1 MESVRGVR
9 RAEVS
14 SHLKRSKVRGQRQPH
29 PPAPPC
35 LLGEEDGGCPVLRGD
50 DELSAPVEGNV
61 SSAEQRKTVRTQ
73 TKCRSHRNQSRGDN
87 WLLINHPADPPPL
100 RSARIHGRA
109 RRIPHSQAVL
119 KWDDMGFFTSK
130 KTGGTLAFA
139 LGETPSCVDPGLGAS
154 GGKMQR
160 VLSRF
165 AATTRFLSVCV
176 MVIETCVVTDSSR
189 TPR

>member
-1 MESVRGVR
+1 MRCS
-9 RAEVS
+9 EVPS
-14 SHLKRSKVRGQRQPH
+14 DIKRNKVRGQRQPH

-50 DELSAPVEGNV
+50 DELSARRWKVT
-61 SSAEQRKTVRTQ
+61 SAVRSRERLFTLTNQ
-73 TKCRSHRNQSRGDN
+73 VLIYSESGSHGDN
-87 WLLINHPADPPPL
+87 WLIIHDPPF
-100 RSARIHGRA
+100 RSARINGRA
-109 RRIPHSQAVL
+109 RRIPHSQSVL

-130 KTGGTLAFA
+130 KIGGLLAFA
-139 LGETPSCVDPGLGAS
+139 LGETLSCVDPGLGVS
-154 GGKMQR
+154 VGKMQR

-176 MVIETCVVTDSSR
+176 MVIETCVVTSSSR